1 MKTRISPA
9 TRLIGTA
16 GAREQRQPG
25 GRTVADGT
33 GNAVIAGMV
42 TVAKATALNGG
53 LAMDFNKF
61 TVADAPGNIAIAGTL
76 GVAGATT
83 VTGAAT
89 LNGVIRCQWA

>member
-1 MKTRISPA
+1 
-9 TRLIGTA
+9 
-16 GAREQRQPG
+16 
-25 GRTVADGT
+25 VADGT
-33 GNAVIAGMV
+33 GNAVIAGTV
-42 TVAKATALNGG
+42 TVGKATALNGG

>member
-1 MKTRISPA
+1 M
-9 TRLIGTA
+9 
-16 GAREQRQPG
+16 
-25 GRTVADGT
+25 ADGT
-33 GNAVIAGMV
+33 GNAVIAG
-42 TVAKATALNGG
+42 TVAVAEATALNGG

-61 TVADAPGNIAIAGTL
+61 AVADAPGNIAIAGTL